1 MGRVF
6 DFNMSRLCP
15 AGSCAAPGAPPAPL
29 RQARGAPATPRRFP
43 ISDILHCLH
52 TSQFGHGLRFF
63 RIPRYASRD
72 RRGIPGARRSPYTA
86 LRLYDLPYYRPRRG
100 DPRPRAHKRAH
111 TVDTVV
117 Y

>member
-15 AGSCAAPGAPPAPL
+15 AAAAVLPRSAPGAALRPRAGDPAGAIPDLAIYCIVCIYMLL
-29 RQARGAPATPRRFP
+29 R
-43 ISDILHCLH
+43 S
-52 TSQFGHGLRFF
+52 SEFGHGLRFF

-86 LRLYDLPYYRPRRG
+86 LRLRRFRTDRPRRG
-100 DPRPRAHKRAH
+100 YPRPRAH
-111 TVDTVV
+111 TPLIL
-117 Y
+117 

>member
-52 TSQFGHGLRFF
+52 TSQFADTDFGFSAFPGTRVATVGVFPARAVARTPHYVYTIYRTIDRAAGTRGH
-63 RIPRYASRD
+63 
-72 RRGIPGARRSPYTA
+72 ARTEARTH
-86 LRLYDLPYYRPRRG
+86 R
-100 DPRPRAHKRAH
+100 
-111 TVDTVV
+111 
-117 Y
+117 